1 MTDQDV
7 SFEEY
12 KIQRNAEA
20 KKALEIFLMNHP
32 GYKDNAWTY
41 LEAEEIFNFQNFS
54 YGVAL
59 VIRKSDRKRGSLD
72 FTNQFGPRI
81 YFDFR

>member
-7 SFEEY
+7 SFDEY

-20 KKALEIFLMNHP
+20 KKALEVFLMNYP

-41 LEAEEIFNFQNFS
+41 LQAEEVFIFRNFTM
-54 YGVAL
+54 GIPAV
-59 VIRKSDRKRGSLD
+59 VRKSDGKSGYLD